1 LRKEFGFILFYYFL
15 FFSLGSKKGNNFVA
29 VNSPA
34 SQAGRQAGV
43 AVCFVA
49 AAASAA

>member
-15 FFSLGSKKGNNFVA
+15 FFAVGSKKGNNFVA

-34 SQAGRQAGV
+34 VRQVRQAGI